1 MREIDQEALIMLTF
15 SRSARKYIDI
25 KNKLKSKT
33 AINHLVLYRLK
44 LSIKKENTTI
54 HAINMQ

>member
-1 MREIDQEALIMLTF
+1 MRITKPKWSRPKLTLAMREIDQEALIMLTF

-33 AINHLVLYRLK
+33 AITALRER
-44 LSIKKENTTI
+44 I
-54 HAINMQ
+54 